1 MSAVHDHH
9 GLGTSQPSGRRRG
22 AASGR
27 IRSALG
33 SYVSLMKLRVVETLL
48 VTTVPAMVLA
58 ARGVPPL
65 NLLAAT
71 LVGGTLAAGSAHA
84 FNQVIER
91 DIDAMM
97 HRTRYRPVATST
109 VSPRAGLVFAGVLLA
124 VAVAIMLAW
133 VNPVAAALT
142 LLANVVYVVLYTIV
156 LKRRTAQNIVWGG
169 IAGCLPTLIGW
180 AAVTGG
186 LDWPPVLLFLIVFF
200 WTPPHYW
207 PLAMR
212 YRDDY
217 ARAGV
222 PMLPVVA
229 SASRVARQILVY
241 SVAMVATAL
250 LLWPVGALGWIY
262 GVVSVLAGTW
272 FLWETVRLYR
282 RTVTAPPDT
291 GPAQLRTMRVFHGS
305 ITYLTLVFAAV
316 AVDVLIMG

>member
-1 MSAVHDHH
+1 VSAVHDHH
-9 GLGTSQPSGRRRG
+9 GLGTPQPSGGRG
-22 AASGR
+22 GPASGR
-27 IRSALG
+27 IRSTLG

-65 NLLAAT
+65 GLLAAT

-97 HRTRYRPVATST
+97 RRTRKRPVATST
-109 VSPRAGLVFAGVLLA
+109 VSPRAGLVFAAVLLA
-124 VAVAIMLAW
+124 VSVAIMLLW

-142 LLANVVYVVLYTIV
+142 LLANVVYVVLYTIL

-229 SASRVARQILVY
+229 AAPSVARQILLY
-241 SVAMVATAL
+241 SGAMVATAL

-262 GVVSVLAGTW
+262 AVISVLAGTW

-282 RTVTAPPDT
+282 RTVTSGPDT
-291 GPAQLRTMRVFHGS
+291 GPEQLRTMRVFHGS

-316 AVDVLIMG
+316 AVDVLILG